1 MYYILQLENWSSAN
15 NALLILQV
23 AIVGLRISYTAAWNI
38 QYFVSTETK
47 TFEIN
52 ESFISN
58 FNDFKCIQ
66 LSSKINNFIQEM
78 FHETQMVC
86 NGKEKK
92 SNKIKQK
99 VKNSS

>member
-38 QYFVSTETK
+38 QSFVSTEVK

-52 ESFISN
+52 ESFTSN
-58 FNDFKCIQ
+58 FNDFNCIQ
-66 LSSKINNFIQEM
+66 LSSKINNSIQEM
-78 FHETQMVC
+78 FHEREMVC
-86 NGKEKK
+86 NNKEKK
-92 SNKIKQK
+92 SNKIKQE
-99 VKNSS
+99 VKSSS